1 MTGQGKGALGQ
12 EESPFDE
19 SGVLIEFHHVG
30 NAVKVTA
37 VDPKSLLEVTI
48 VGDPAAGEAAL
59 TRAVVNKLRYVLAR
73 RERPKTQAD
82 APPPGTR
89 RDGRGGTLV

>member
-1 MTGQGKGALGQ
+1 MTGRNKGAAGQ
-12 EESPFDE
+12 QESPFDE
-19 SGVLIEFHHVG
+19 TRVLIEFHHVG

-37 VDPKSLLEVTI
+37 VDPKSLIEATI

-73 RERPKTQAD
+73 REQPESPAE
-82 APPPGTR
+82 PPSGPR

>member
-1 MTGQGKGALGQ
+1 MTRRDKDAPGQ
-12 EESPFDE
+12 EPSSFDE
-19 SGVLIEFHHVG
+19 TSLLIEFHHVG

-37 VDPKSLLEVTI
+37 VDPKTLVEATI

-59 TRAVVNKLRYVLAR
+59 TRAAVRKLRYVLER
-73 RERPKTQAD
+73 RSRAEATS
-82 APPPGTR
+82 APAPR